1 MNIVKNLN
9 SLISFSLIK
18 GHSKKNDKDYY
29 ALVAVIGDYPIILKF
44 LTSNQANVIIE
55 MKGD

>member
-9 SLISFSLIK
+9 SLIGFSLVTV
-18 GHSKKNDKDYY
+18 HSNKKNKDYY
-29 ALVAVIGDYPIILKF
+29 AIAINLGDTPIILKF
-44 LTSNQANVIIE
+44 LTSIQANAIIE